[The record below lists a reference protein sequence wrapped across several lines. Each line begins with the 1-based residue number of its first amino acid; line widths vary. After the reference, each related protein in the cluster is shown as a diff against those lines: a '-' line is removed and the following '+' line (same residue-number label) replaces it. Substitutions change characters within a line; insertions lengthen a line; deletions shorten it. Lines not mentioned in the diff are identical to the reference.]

1 MNAYQYRV
9 TVEALTDA
17 RGHLVDGQSLTFEA
31 ANHDDLLAIVERVRA
46 KHLIDDESAAAMAIG
61 MKLFAEVVLAHRKD
75 PMFNTVH
82 EALGQFIR
90 ELKTRAAE
98 PN

>member
-17 RGHLVDGQSLTFEA
+17 KGHLVDGRSLSFEA

-46 KHLIDDESAAAMAIG
+46 KQLVDDESAAAMAIG
-61 MKLFAEVVLAHRKD
+61 MKLFAEVALAYRQD
-75 PMFNTVH
+75 PMFSIVH
-82 EALGQFIR
+82 AALGQFIR
-90 ELKTRAAE
+90 ELKAR
-98 PN
+98 P